1 MNGMTAKR
9 RKALARVLIVPLLMF
24 ALAACGDLLTVDLP
38 GSVTSDALNDVQLAE
53 TLVLSVQGDFECGFV
68 DYMRFPGQW
77 FEEFQNSSQSR
88 PDALAGLRSA
98 LVAVYADP
106 CDSGT
111 GPIWVTVQLPRQ
123 QARRAIEIIGAFD
136 ATQVNGKNFL
146 LAKARF
152 YEGYSIQL
160 LGEQFCTV
168 TLDAGPLMTPAQTYD
183 SAEVKFT
190 EAISLAEASIAAG
203 VRVAE
208 ATAVRYGSYVG
219 RARARMYQGD
229 AAGSIADAM
238 VVTGAPAS
246 GSGSFNQYLATYDGN
261 PGRRRNRIFEIN
273 NAGNAMMPHR
283 DYTDLTIN
291 PANGLT
297 FDPATGE
304 HLSGVGTPDP
314 RVVVSVGPD
323 AEPRGFSLYRRQR
336 KYWAS
341 SNSAGYGVDIPFA
354 TWREARLMIAEQ
366 DPAQSV
372 AIINELRTSTRGLPA
387 GISAAAWPLPAFDAT
402 GLTPDQIALAVREE
416 RRRELW
422 MQGVQAG
429 DKVRWGYPEW
439 DTADEYGQALG
450 AGGCMPLPYLEET
463 SNPNL

>member
-1 MNGMTAKR
+1 MKGMGTTR
-9 RKALARVLIVPLLMF
+9 RKVIRGWLFVPLLVL
-24 ALAACGDLLTVDLP
+24 ALSACEDLLEVDLP
-38 GSVTSDALNDVQLAE
+38 GSVTSDALDDAQLAE
-53 TLVLSVQGDFECGFV
+53 TLVLSAQGDFECGFV

-88 PDALAGLRSA
+88 PDALSGLRSA

-111 GPIWVTVQLPRQ
+111 GPIWVTIQLPRQ
-123 QARRAIEIIGAFD
+123 QGQRAYDIISGFD
-136 ATQVNGKNFL
+136 AALVPGKDFL

-152 YEGYSIQL
+152 YEAYSIQL
-160 LGEQFCTV
+160 LGEQFCAV
-168 TLDAGPLMTPAQTYD
+168 TFDAGPLMTPAQAYD
-183 SAEVKFT
+183 SAVVKFT
-190 EAISLAEASIAAG
+190 EAISLADASIAAAS
-203 VRVAE
+203 RVAE

-219 RARARMYQGD
+219 RARARMYLGD
-229 AAGSIADAM
+229 AAGSIADAT
-238 VVTGAPAS
+238 VVSNAS
-246 GSGSFNQYLATYDGN
+246 AAVFNEYLATYDGN

-273 NAGNAMMPHR
+273 NTGNAMMPHR
-283 DYTDLTIN
+283 DYTNLTIN

-304 HLSGVGTPDP
+304 HLSGVGVPDP
-314 RVVVSVGPD
+314 RVVVTIGPEAD
-323 AEPRGFSLYRRQR
+323 PRGFTLYRRQR

-341 SNSAGYGVDIPFA
+341 SNTAGYAVDIPFA

-372 AIINELRTSTRGLPA
+372 AIINELRRTIRGLPA
-387 GISAAAWPLPAFDAT
+387 GVSGAALLQVPLLDAT

-422 MQGVQAG
+422 MQGTQAG
-429 DKVRWGYPEW
+429 DKTRWGFPAW
-439 DTADEYGQALG
+439 DAADEYGQALG